1 MDPIVNLIVNDANA
15 SDITDK
21 IKEVLYTKS
30 AENIEALRP
39 YVSASLFGEDD
50 FDYESEDEEE

>member
-1 MDPIVNLIVNDANA
+1 MNPIVDLIVNDANA

-39 YVSASLFGEDD
+39 HVAASVFGDD
-50 FDYESEDEEE
+50 DYEYEDEEE

>member
-1 MDPIVNLIVNDANA
+1 MDSIVDMIISDANA

-30 AENIEALRP
+30 AENIEALKP
-39 YVSASLFGEDD
+39 HIASSVFDD
-50 FDYESEDEEE
+50 ENYETEE

>member
-1 MDPIVNLIVNDANA
+1 MNPIVDLIVNDANA

-39 YVSASLFGEDD
+39 HVAASVFGDD
-50 FDYESEDEEE
+50 DYDYEDEEE

>member
-1 MDPIVNLIVNDANA
+1 MDPIVDLIVNDANA
-15 SDITDK
+15 LDITNK

-39 YVSASLFGEDD
+39 YVASSVFGDE
-50 FDYESEDEEE
+50 DYEYEDEEE